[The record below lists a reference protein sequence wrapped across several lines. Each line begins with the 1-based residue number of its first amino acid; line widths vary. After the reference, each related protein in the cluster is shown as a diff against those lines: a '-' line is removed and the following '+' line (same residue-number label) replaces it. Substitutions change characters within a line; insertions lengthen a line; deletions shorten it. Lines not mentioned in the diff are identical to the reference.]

1 MTTSPIDLQEKAGV
15 AGFLELARQ
24 RASTSTSAWAD
35 NFNIAEEDV
44 LFAYGEQWDDAAKR
58 ERMQEGRPTLTLNK
72 MGQYIYRVVGDQ
84 RQNVQTIKFL
94 PTNGDKAN
102 GRAINTAGTK
112 DYSLAEVYE
121 SITRNI
127 EVQSNAPYHYKTAF
141 QHAVEGGFGWLRVY
155 TDYSTQDAFDL
166 DLVIKSVRNRWSV
179 LMDPYAKEP
188 DYSDAN
194 YCFISERMSKKEFEK
209 RYPGKKVGELNG
221 PNQEQF
227 LNWIDDKTIKISEYF
242 VRQPVKRTLVMMS
255 NGETYYKDDVEPV
268 LDELAKQNITIVR
281 ERKVQTYKVLWY
293 KITAW
298 DVLEG
303 PIEWCGSTI
312 PVVPVL
318 GKEIA
323 IKGQRYFR
331 GLINDGKDAQRMLNY
346 WQSAATER
354 VALAPKA
361 PWVAP
366 AQSIENYMSI
376 WQSANIKNW
385 SVLPYNSI
393 PSGERPQRMDPPP
406 MPAAEI
412 QLAATAEQGIKSSI
426 GLYDVMLGN
435 NSQEQSGRAI
445 MARQQQGETS
455 TYVFTDNLNLAITR
469 IGKILCEAIPLV
481 YDSNRIMRLQFPDG
495 SGDFVEINKTI
506 VDEQTGNPVVIH
518 DLGVGKYDVVVS
530 TGPEYST
537 QRQNSTDAMMEL
549 ARVIPQ
555 IAQVAPDIIA
565 ENIDA
570 PNMDIVADRL
580 KSTLPMNMLTPEDRQ
595 KIQQNAVPPQPNPE
609 QQMEE
614 AKNQAQMQI
623 QQMKV
628 EEEKIKLQIA
638 QAEAQTKVAELQAP
652 KPEAE
657 SKGHDDEAQDK
668 ELIAQMID
676 DRLSQAFA
684 QFIKMQ
690 RSQQQAPQ
698 QQSPQEEALEV
709 SPQTQNPQEEATE
722 QPGL

>member
-1 MTTSPIDLQEKAGV
+1 MQERAGTS
-15 AGFLELARQ
+15 GFLELARQ
-24 RASTSTSAWAD
+24 RASTATSAWAD

-84 RQNVQTIKFL
+84 RQNVQSIKFL

-102 GRAINTAGTK
+102 GRAINLAGTK
-112 DYSLAEVYE
+112 DYSLAEIYE

-127 EVQSNAPYHYKTAF
+127 EVQSNASYHYKTAF

-194 YCFISERMSKKEFEK
+194 YCFISERMNKKEFEK
-209 RYPGKKVGELNG
+209 RYPGKKIGELNG

-227 LNWIDDKTIKISEYF
+227 LNWIDDKTVRISEYF
-242 VRQPVKRTLVMMS
+242 VRQPVTRTLVMMS
-255 NGETYYKDDVEPV
+255 NGETYYKEDVEPV
-268 LDELAKQNITIVR
+268 LDELQKQNITIKR

-376 WQSANIKNW
+376 WQSANVKNW

-393 PSGERPQRMDPPP
+393 PSGERPTRMDPPP

-469 IGKILCEAIPLV
+469 IGKILCESIPLV

-506 VDEQTGNPVVIH
+506 IDEQTGNPIVIH

-537 QRQNSTDAMMEL
+537 QRQQSTDAMIEL

-614 AKNQAQMQI
+614 AKNQADMQI

-638 QAEAQTKVAELQAP
+638 QAQAQAKVAELQAP
-652 KPEAE
+652 KPEME
-657 SKGHDDEAQDK
+657 NKGHEDEAQDR

-684 QFIKMQ
+684 QYIKMQ
-690 RSQQQAPQ
+690 RSQ
-698 QQSPQEEALEV
+698 SPQEESSEY
-709 SPQTQNPQEEATE
+709 
-722 QPGL
+722 